1 MLISNQT
8 DCPKL
13 SQLTDEDVNTY
24 YSHKSTPVM
33 LAAKEA
39 HKQMLKKQKSKWHEL
54 LMDRSDS
61 EDTYDD
67 LNDETVDQLS
77 INIKNLNFNAIT
89 NNYYS
94 SSSQSKVGETT
105 STIVKKSQF
114 YSPDSHNKRSIVSK
128 RQRNELKTN
137 NLRKTVTRMMK
148 SNPNQSHI
156 WNIDLTEDNSK
167 SVFS

>member
-1 MLISNQT
+1 
-8 DCPKL
+8 
-13 SQLTDEDVNTY
+13 
-24 YSHKSTPVM
+24 M

-54 LMDRSDS
+54 LMDGSDN
-61 EDTYDD
+61 EENYDD
-67 LNDETVDQLS
+67 LNDEMFDQLS

-94 SSSQSKVGETT
+94 SSSLSTEVET
-105 STIVKKSQF
+105 SAKKSQF
-114 YSPDSHNKRSIVSK
+114 YTSDSQNKRNIVSK
-128 RQRNELKTN
+128 RQRNQLKTN

-156 WNIDLTEDNSK
+156 WNIDLAEDNSK
-167 SVFS
+167 SVYS